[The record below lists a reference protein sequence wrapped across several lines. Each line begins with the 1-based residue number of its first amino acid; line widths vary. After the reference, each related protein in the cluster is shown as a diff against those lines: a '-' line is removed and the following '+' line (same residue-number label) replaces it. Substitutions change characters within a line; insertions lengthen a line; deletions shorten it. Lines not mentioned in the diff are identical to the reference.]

1 MNKIKS
7 LNLVNLNNGAHFIFM
22 RTVVEQVATETA
34 ITGNTV
40 AKTAIEDL
48 KTALK
53 KENEVYALSKANR
66 NTATIAETDRVRDD
80 VLMGYKQAVK
90 SFLRFPVA
98 DMAEAARLLLQNL
111 KDYDIDPDMQL
122 DRETGAIFNLI
133 GDCEGKNAALV
144 SKLGL
149 GAHVAQLKL
158 ANTKVEELLNVRDK
172 EHSTIEVKAMKTA
185 RRNSDKA
192 YRRFVEVIN
201 SLINLGMGEGFEPF
215 VLFVNE
221 RIERYEKEVLPKAKG
236 DTPAPDKPQKPGKG
250 KGGAEVKPKDKD
262 KTDKKPDGEKPAAP
276 DDKKPGEHGSVEVTP
291 KK

>member
-1 MNKIKS
+1 
-7 LNLVNLNNGAHFIFM
+7 
-22 RTVVEQVATETA
+22 
-34 ITGNTV
+34 
-40 AKTAIEDL
+40 
-48 KTALK
+48 
-53 KENEVYALSKANR
+53 
-66 NTATIAETDRVRDD
+66 
-80 VLMGYKQAVK
+80 
-90 SFLRFPVA
+90 
-98 DMAEAARLLLQNL
+98 
-111 KDYDIDPDMQL
+111 
-122 DRETGAIFNLI
+122 
-133 GDCEGKNAALV
+133 
-144 SKLGL
+144 
-149 GAHVAQLKL
+149 

-185 RRNSDKA
+185 RRDSDKA

-250 KGGAEVKPKDKD
+250 KGEAEVKPKDKD